1 MIIHQ
6 RVKEFEALGFGMF
19 VHFGIYSQL
28 GRGEWIRNNMS
39 KEEYEPIYRTFNPKP
54 TWARELAAAAKG
66 AGCRYITLTSRH
78 HDGYSLYDTCGLS
91 DFDSVHSCGRD
102 LIREFVDACREE
114 DLKPFFYHTLLDWHE
129 PRFEN
134 DFPAYL
140 EYLRESVKLLCTN
153 YGPIGGLW
161 FDGTWS
167 KPQGTDWEEDALYG
181 TIRKYQPE
189 AIIVNNTGMDSRGA
203 LGTMELDS
211 GESRFVLDENG
222 VVSPMIVCTRN
233 SSQHVMPDTGD
244 AIH

>member
-6 RVKEFEALGFGMF
+6 RVKNFETMGFGMF

-28 GRGEWIRNNMS
+28 GRGEWIRNNMTR
-39 KEEYEPIYRTFNPKP
+39 EDYEPIYKTFNPKP
-54 TWARELAAAAKG
+54 TWAKELAAAAKG

-91 DFDSVHSCGRD
+91 DYDAPHSCGRD

-114 DLKPFFYHTLLDWHE
+114 GIIPFFYHTLLDWHE
-129 PRFEN
+129 ETFET

-140 EYLRESVKLLCTN
+140 QYLRRSVELLCTN

-167 KPQGTDWEEDALYG
+167 KPKGTDWEEDALYG

-189 AIIVNNTGMDSRGA
+189 AIIVNNTG
-203 LGTMELDS
+203 
-211 GESRFVLDENG
+211 
-222 VVSPMIVCTRN
+222 
-233 SSQHVMPDTGD
+233 
-244 AIH
+244 